1 MQQNAEMEKNMETD
15 VAEVNGITY
24 LVKIHYEK
32 RRNCMVSIRK
42 RAINIRIPSFLNRE
56 EKARQLKRMKAWAMK
71 KLMENPE
78 KFKPKPQKDYND
90 GDLLK
95 IGDEEYTLKIEFKN
109 KKNSSARL
117 ADDTIQLSLSE
128 NLSKEEQNN
137 HISTLISR
145 CIGSKRLVKLQEKI
159 KELNK
164 KYFNQKINKIFFKH
178 NKSNWGSCS
187 KASNI
192 NISTRLLFAPDDVL
206 EYVCIH
212 ELAHLLEHNHS
223 KKFWTLVEKAM
234 PDYKEKEQWLKENG
248 DICKF

>member
-1 MQQNAEMEKNMETD
+1 
-15 VAEVNGITY
+15 
-24 LVKIHYEK
+24 
-32 RRNCMVSIRK
+32 
-42 RAINIRIPSFLNRE
+42 
-56 EKARQLKRMKAWAMK
+56 
-71 KLMENPE
+71 MENPE
-78 KFKPKPQKDYND
+78 RLKPDLQKEYND

-95 IGDEEYTLKIEFKN
+95 IGDEEYTLKIEFKD
-109 KKNSSARL
+109 KKTSSARL
-117 ADDTIQLSLSE
+117 IGHTIQLAISD

-145 CIGSKRLVKLQEKI
+145 CIGNKRLPKLQVKI
-159 KELNK
+159 HELNK
-164 KYFNQKINKIFFKH
+164 KHFNQKIKKIFFKY

-187 KASNI
+187 STGNI

-212 ELAHLLEHNHS
+212 ELAHLMENNHS

-234 PDYKEKEQWLKENG
+234 PDYKEKKQWLKENG

>member
-1 MQQNAEMEKNMETD
+1 MQQNTEMEKNMETE

-95 IGDEEYTLKIEFKN
+95 IGDEEYTLKIESKN
-109 KKNSSARL
+109 KKSSSARL
-117 ADDTIQLSLSE
+117 AGDTIQLFLSE

-145 CIGSKRLVKLQEKI
+145 CVD
-159 KELNK
+159 
-164 KYFNQKINKIFFKH
+164 KIFFKH

-187 KASNI
+187 KAGNI

-212 ELAHLLEHNHS
+212 ELAHLLERNHS

-248 DICKF
+248 DICRF